1 MTPPTDSLIAALL
14 AAVLGVF
21 APAAGFVVTVLEPAP
36 TTACSTTG
44 SAGWEAQ
51 AQRLADQLESSGSVD
66 AQSLRQQLVSAGLT
80 PSARILLAPTTTAA
94 AGPADWQELAAKLSG
109 ELAGS
114 SDPEAQK
121 LAQAIGGTGTPDST
135 DAPTTRARST
145 AAPTTGAPGAA
156 RPMPGD
162 VGAGDGESGGTGSTA
177 PSRTPTPTPT
187 PTPTAAPSP
196 RRTAAPGPN
205 RPGSG
210 PCPTPPDRSAPA
222 TDAPATDAPATDV
235 PAPDTPAPAAPTDG
249 GPSPRSPSTRNP
261 SSRAR
266 PAPTRSP
273 SGPSADRRWE
283 QLAGQLAAAL
293 AGSTDPRAAD
303 LRQALERAGFPSAR
317 PGVPESRAAP
327 RTTAVPGP
335 DDPGGGG

>member
-80 PSARILLAPTTTAA
+80 PSARNLLAPTTTAA

-177 PSRTPTPTPT
+177 PSRTPPP
-187 PTPTAAPSP
+187 PPPP
-196 RRTAAPGPN
+196 PPPPHRRTE
-205 RPGSG
+205 
-210 PCPTPPDRSAPA
+210 
-222 TDAPATDAPATDV
+222 
-235 PAPDTPAPAAPTDG
+235 PAPY
-249 GPSPRSPSTRNP
+249 RSTRP
-261 SSRAR
+261 EPAR
-266 PAPTRSP
+266 FGAVS
-273 SGPSADRRWE
+273 D
-283 QLAGQLAAAL
+283 
-293 AGSTDPRAAD
+293 
-303 LRQALERAGFPSAR
+303 SAR
-317 PGVPESRAAP
+317 PQRPCYRRPCYRRPCPRHPCLRHPCPRRA
-327 RTTAVPGP
+327 
-335 DDPGGGG
+335 D

>member
-80 PSARILLAPTTTAA
+80 PSARNLLAPTTTAA

-162 VGAGDGESGGTGSTA
+162 VGAGEGEWGGTGSTA
-177 PSRTPTPTPT
+177 PSPPP
-187 PTPTAAPSP
+187 PPPPPPTAAPSP

-222 TDAPATDAPATDV
+222 TDAPATDV
-235 PAPDTPAPAAPTDG
+235 PAPDTPASDTPAPAAPTDG